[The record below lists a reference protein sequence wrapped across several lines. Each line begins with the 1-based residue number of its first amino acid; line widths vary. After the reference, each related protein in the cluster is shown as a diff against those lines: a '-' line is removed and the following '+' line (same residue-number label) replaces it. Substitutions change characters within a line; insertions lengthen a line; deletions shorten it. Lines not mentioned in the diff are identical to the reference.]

1 MKDIPPFIIAAG
13 TNAKPNGINLE
24 GLKRRNFT
32 TQSISDIKKAYKV
45 IYREGNT
52 IETANKILVKLAKK
66 TKEVNLFVD
75 FIDKSNRGLIR

>member
-1 MKDIPPFIIAAG
+1 MLGVHNVRNSVAAVAVAL
-13 TNAKPNGINLE
+13 TVWI
-24 GLKRRNFT
+24 
-32 TQSISDIKKAYKV
+32 SISDIKKAYKV